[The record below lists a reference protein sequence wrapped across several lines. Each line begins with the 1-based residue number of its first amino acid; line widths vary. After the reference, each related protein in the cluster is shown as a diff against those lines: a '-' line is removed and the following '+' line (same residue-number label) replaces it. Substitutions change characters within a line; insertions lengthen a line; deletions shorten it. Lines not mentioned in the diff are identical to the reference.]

1 MENCQGYHEVGV
13 NVVEQSSQ
21 MVNTSI
27 AVHISLPGR
36 YPVGP
41 QGVPVTPERI
51 LAKQSKYM
59 LTIHYKT

>member
-51 LAKQSKYM
+51 LY
-59 LTIHYKT
+59 